1 MEDLV
6 GESIKF
12 MILGMII
19 VYLLLSLI
27 VILTYI
33 QAKIVTKY
41 FPDKIDNSSNK
52 KDNVEDKALMAA
64 ITAAVMQYRK
74 NS

>member
-1 MEDLV
+1 MENLV
-6 GESIKF
+6 TESIKF

-19 VYLLLSLI
+19 VYLLLTLI

-33 QAKIVTKY
+33 QAKIVAKF
-41 FPDKIDNSSNK
+41 FPDKIEKSDNK
-52 KDNVEDKALMAA
+52 EEILEDKTLTAA